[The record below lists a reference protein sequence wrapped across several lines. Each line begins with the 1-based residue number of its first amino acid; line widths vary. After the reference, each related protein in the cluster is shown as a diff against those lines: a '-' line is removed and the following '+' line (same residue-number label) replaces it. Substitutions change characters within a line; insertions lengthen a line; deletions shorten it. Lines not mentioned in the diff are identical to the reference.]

1 MYTVQNLGL
10 NMPGQEKVQG
20 YFNSVGT
27 SLGFGKRHEPLDGQP
42 IYTPGVGSYNI
53 DHNIAKDA
61 GKNADAQWR

>member
-27 SLGFGKRHEPLDGQP
+27 SLGFGKRHEPLDG
-42 IYTPGVGSYNI
+42 
-53 DHNIAKDA
+53 
-61 GKNADAQWR
+61 